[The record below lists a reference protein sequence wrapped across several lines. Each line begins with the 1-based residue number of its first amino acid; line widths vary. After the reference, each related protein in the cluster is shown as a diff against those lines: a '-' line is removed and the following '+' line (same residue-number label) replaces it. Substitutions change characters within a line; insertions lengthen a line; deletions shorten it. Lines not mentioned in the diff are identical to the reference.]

1 MVLSEKIIFHIHE
14 VAFVKT
20 KLAFNVFDEKLHKI
34 VDLATWVR
42 ILIQTNTCIYNVV
55 NACVKNVLLE
65 SICKLAAQSLNI
77 QFTFLNIMNT
87 IKVCI

>member
-20 KLAFNVFDEKLHKI
+20 KLAFNVFDEKLHKL

-42 ILIQTNTCIYNVV
+42 ILIQNNTCIYNVV
-55 NACVKNVLLE
+55 NACVKNVL
-65 SICKLAAQSLNI
+65 
-77 QFTFLNIMNT
+77 
-87 IKVCI
+87 